1 VAWSIRVAIE
11 VVLLLWITMRLF
23 SLSAI
28 HVADRRMW
36 MGLGALLMLGAATS
50 ATHFFLRAAIL
61 GDIGLCAVWMA
72 GFAIVVWKWVL
83 DGLDRASALAV
94 LGPLQRFYAKS
105 FGIAEAD

>member
-1 VAWSIRVAIE
+1 
-11 VVLLLWITMRLF
+11 LLLWITWDLF

-36 MGLGALLMLGAATS
+36 MGLGALLAMGAATY
-50 ATHFFLRAAIL
+50 ATDFFLHNAIAV
-61 GDIGLCAVWMA
+61 DISVCAIWMA
-72 GFAIVVWKWVL
+72 GFAFAAWKWVL

-94 LGPLQRFYAKS
+94 LGPLQRLVARS